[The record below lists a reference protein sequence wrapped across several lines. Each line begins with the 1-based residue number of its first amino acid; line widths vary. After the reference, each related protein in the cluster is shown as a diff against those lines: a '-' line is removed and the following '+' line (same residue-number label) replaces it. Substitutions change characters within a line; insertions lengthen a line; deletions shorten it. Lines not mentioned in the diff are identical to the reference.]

1 MKDQAAEK
9 PFPDTTVQLLA
20 TEPNTAYF
28 WSGKT
33 QGIGS
38 PERAAE
44 IAQMANGKTLEIIL
58 AERGIVP
65 PVYDGSREVHE
76 WWGKASADYAAGVSG
91 TVRVVLGEK
100 VRDESIWNT
109 KELPSLKEN
118 ARVTRII
125 AIDPA
130 TLKET
135 MLFDRATE
143 STRNHANTHHEG
155 EGRDPHRRAALA
167 FASESQE
174 NAVKQHP
181 MLAGAYAAMAVI
193 EKQAHAS
200 GLNSKQ
206 QSMVVAAAR
215 ENIAKSI
222 QQGQY
227 PDIKMR
233 DRSEAVREH
242 AHER

>member
-1 MKDQAAEK
+1 MKDQGAEK
-9 PFPDTTVQLLA
+9 SFPETTVHLLA

-28 WSGKT
+28 WSGQTK
-33 QGIGS
+33 GVGG
-38 PERAAE
+38 PDRAAE
-44 IAQMANGKTLEIIL
+44 IAKAANGKTLEMIL
-58 AERGIVP
+58 AERGIAA
-65 PVYDGSREVHE
+65 PVFDGSRETKD
-76 WWGKASADYAAGVSG
+76 WWGKTSADFAAGVSG
-91 TVRVVLGEK
+91 SVRVVLGEK
-100 VRDESIWNT
+100 VNPEGVWAT
-109 KELPSLKEN
+109 KELPRLMEN
-118 ARVTRII
+118 ARVTNII

-135 MLFDRATE
+135 VLFDRAAE
-143 STRNHANTHHEG
+143 SARHRTDMQQDT
-155 EGRDPHRRAALA
+155 GRDPHRRAALA

-200 GLNSKQ
+200 GLDSKQ
-206 QSMVVAAAR
+206 QSTIVAAAR

-227 PDIKMR
+227 PDIKIR
-233 DRSEAVREH
+233 DKSEAVKEH
-242 AHER
+242 SHER